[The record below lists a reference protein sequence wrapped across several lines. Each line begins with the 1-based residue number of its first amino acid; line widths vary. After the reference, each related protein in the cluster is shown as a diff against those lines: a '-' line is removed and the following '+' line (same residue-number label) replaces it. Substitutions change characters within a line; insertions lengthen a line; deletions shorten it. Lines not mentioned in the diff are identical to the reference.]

1 MAWNEPFG
9 EPAHRPG
16 RPPGRP
22 FYAPPH
28 VRRDDDG
35 YFGPGDAEPAWSR
48 PRFGAFDPGPPAAA
62 AGAGAGAGAVAA
74 AAEIASLAA
83 GRRYGGTRAPSEIS
97 ARSTWL
103 PSSATSRSSS
113 RRATTTTAGP
123 STSPRTRTCRW
134 RPAAPKSRR
143 RRARSRRSTWGRR

>member
-9 EPAHRPG
+9 ESAHRPG

-35 YFGPGDAEPAWSR
+35 YFGPGAGDPAWSR
-48 PRFGAFDPGPPAAA
+48 PRFGAFDAGPPR
-62 AGAGAGAGAVAA
+62 GRGRGRGRSRSRGRRGGDRFP
-74 AAEIASLAA
+74 AAE
-83 GRRYGGTRAPSEIS
+83 RRCGGTRAPSGIS

-103 PSSATSRSSS
+103 PSSATSMSSS
-113 RRATTTTAGP
+113 RRATTPAP

-134 RPAAPKSRR
+134 RPAAPTSRR